1 MLLTAMSPPP
11 TQVLD
16 TEVLVADL
24 PEPGLRA
31 GDVGSVV
38 ERLGGDVF
46 EVEFVNE
53 AGRTYGLHALEA
65 GNSCACTRKAWR

>member
-1 MLLTAMSPPP
+1 
-11 TQVLD
+11 
-16 TEVLVADL
+16 
-24 PEPGLRA
+24 
-31 GDVGSVV
+31 VGSVV